1 MGFVADAVLLEYRL
15 IEMTPMNTFPF
26 VWVIMGVAGSGK
38 TLIGRRWAERLDCD
52 FLEGDRRHAPPNI
65 LKMRA
70 QVPLDDGDRQQWLQD
85 IESDI
90 HGAIH
95 HQREVVLTCSA
106 LKASYR
112 SQMTALGRVQLVWL
126 KVSKLELVRRLSQRS
141 HHYMKP
147 EMLDS
152 QLAAFETIRPDE
164 NVITL
169 DGEHPPDQIMDRL
182 WAIALERFPALQ
194 TEWWQRLEDDIP
206 T

>member
-1 MGFVADAVLLEYRL
+1 
-15 IEMTPMNTFPF
+15 MNTFPL

-52 FLEGDRRHAPPNI
+52 FLEGDRRHASPNI

-70 QVPLDDGDRQQWLQD
+70 QRPLNDGDRRQWLRD
-85 IESDI
+85 IEADI

-106 LKASYR
+106 LKVSYR
-112 SQMTALGRVQLVWL
+112 SQITAPGRVQLVWL
-126 KVSKLELVRRLSQRS
+126 NVSKIELVRRLSQRS

-152 QLAAFETIRPDE
+152 QLAAFETIHPDD

-169 DGEHPPDQIMDRL
+169 DGEQPPDQIMDRL
-182 WAIALERFPALQ
+182 WAIALQRFPALKK
-194 TEWWQRLEDDIP
+194 EWWQRLEDVTPIMTD
-206 T
+206 